1 MIFKILVGLNV
12 VMGIA
17 AVAWFL
23 YDDHRNEVKRGVW
36 DKICLFFGGLL
47 LFIFGLPVMVLLGAV
62 IAFGVAALYAGC
74 CAIFGEEAF
83 SNFLEEVVV
92 LIIGGFVALI
102 VLGNIFTLFSAFL

>member
-1 MIFKILVGLNV
+1 
-12 VMGIA
+12 MGIA

-62 IAFGVAALYAGC
+62 IAFGVAALYFGC
-74 CAIFGEEAF
+74 CAIVGEEGF
-83 SNFLEEVVV
+83 HNFLMWATA
-92 LIIGGFVALI
+92 LIVGGFVALV
-102 VLGNIFTLFSAFL
+102 VLGNIFSLGSDFLDFLFQ